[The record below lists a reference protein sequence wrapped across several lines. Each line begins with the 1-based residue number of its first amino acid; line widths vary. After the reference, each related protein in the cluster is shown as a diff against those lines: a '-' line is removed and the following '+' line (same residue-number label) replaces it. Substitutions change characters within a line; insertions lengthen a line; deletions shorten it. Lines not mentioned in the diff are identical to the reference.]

1 MSRWRVAP
9 LCIVAFAY
17 ECAAQDVPPPP
28 KPKDNGPSLEVT
40 MKYIQDKLNGQ
51 GAVSYSYIETYSKI
65 LQPDSPSR
73 DRESLRIFGAVADVS
88 KCTLSWRIAR
98 HYHSDYY
105 HKDEDAEY
113 KAALS
118 FRDTVNRDTVK
129 LVVEP
134 YTGWILPLDD
144 IQPPVLQLR
153 VVTNA
158 PKLTLYEL
166 FLFREAETAGR
177 MAKAM
182 VHAVELCGG
191 GDKDPF
197 Q

>member
-1 MSRWRVAP
+1 MTRNRFFAGLLFFS
-9 LCIVAFAY
+9 IVR
-17 ECAAQDVPPPP
+17 AQDVPPPP

-51 GAVSYSYIETYSKI
+51 GVVSYTYIEPYSKI
-65 LQPDSPSR
+65 LQPTNPSR
-73 DRESLRIFGAVADVS
+73 DQESYRVFGAIADAS
-88 KCTLSWRIAR
+88 KCTLSWQIA
-98 HYHSDYY
+98 HHFHSDYS
-105 HKDEDAEY
+105 HQNEDSEY
-113 KAALS
+113 KGVLS
-118 FRDTVNRDTVK
+118 FRDTAK

-134 YTGWILPLDD
+134 YTGWLLPLDD

-153 VVTNA
+153 VVMNA
-158 PKLTLYEL
+158 PKLKEL
-166 FLFREAETAGR
+166 FLFREEETAGR